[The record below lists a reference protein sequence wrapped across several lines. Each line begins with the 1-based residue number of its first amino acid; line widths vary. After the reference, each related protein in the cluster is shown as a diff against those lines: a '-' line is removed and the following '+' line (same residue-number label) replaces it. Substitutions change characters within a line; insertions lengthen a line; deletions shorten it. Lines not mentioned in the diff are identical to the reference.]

1 MVDREL
7 EGYLRQFASLKY
19 VDVGYKSPEAGAIAP
34 FLVTIS
40 GNVSIYGA
48 VHRFEVDVDLREMGS
63 GEDLERLAALLIES
77 FDRAAKQ
84 FKLH

>member
-7 EGYLRQFASLKY
+7 EGYLRQFEPLKF
-19 VDVGYKSPEAGAIAP
+19 VDVGYKSPEAEAIAP

-40 GNVSIYGA
+40 GLVSLYGA

-63 GEDLERLAALLIES
+63 GKDLERLAALLIES
-77 FDRAAKQ
+77 FDSAAEQ
-84 FKLH
+84 AKLH